1 MYILSQLKIVLKKK
15 KIQQSISPLL
25 ILDTTDG

>member
-15 KIQQSISPLL
+15 KTQQSISPLL